1 MARLTRLLSPLAPT
15 SLRPQSHRLG
25 RNPETLDAF
34 RLQGV
39 KRGNP
44 MAEQAK
50 QLDDLFEGVLRD
62 IYYAEKKILTA
73 HRLA

>member
-1 MARLTRLLSPLAPT
+1 LLSPLAPT

-34 RLQGV
+34 RLQG
-39 KRGNP
+39 GSP

-50 QLDDLFEGVLRD
+50 QLDDLFEEVLRD
-62 IYYAEKKILTA
+62 IYVRRDWRA
-73 HRLA
+73 RR